1 MPRPCS
7 WSRAFYERLPE
18 GQESLKQTFSK
29 ENLLNASKLYSGM
42 RDHLARAAVG

>member
-7 WSRAFYERLPE
+7 WSRAFYECLSE
-18 GQESLKQTFSK
+18 GQESLKQAFSK
-29 ENLLNASKLYSGM
+29 ENLLNTSKLYSGM